1 MALAVSRSLA
11 FLKLHSLRWQRRL
24 IFVGGG
30 LAVGLL
36 AVWLAVAADE
46 VQSIF
51 QMYLARW
58 PYMPLVVTPMGFAL
72 AVLLAVRVFPNTQGS
87 GIPQAIAAR
96 VLEDQDARNNLVGLR
111 VAIGKILLT
120 LFGLLVGASTGRE
133 GPTVQV
139 GASVMFLI
147 GRITPHRQ
155 PGLILAGAAAGVAAA
170 FNAPLAGVVFA
181 IEEMSRSFE
190 ARASGLI
197 IAGVIFAGLV
207 AQAILGDYTYFGF
220 TSAALPIGTAW
231 MAVPICG
238 VIGGFSGALFSR
250 ILVAV
255 PDALPG
261 RTLIRRHPV
270 IFAALCGLGVA
281 LCGVIGGG
289 QIFGT
294 GYEEARAV
302 LHHTH
307 NVPLDYAPLKLLATA
322 LSSVAGVP
330 GGIFSPSL
338 SVGAGI
344 GASIARFFHHA
355 QPGPIVLLGMVA
367 YFTGVVRAPITAFV
381 IVSEM
386 TGDHSMLVALMAAA
400 LIAEFCA
407 RTVNREGVYHML
419 SKRFLEPERQEV
431 ASESTPNDK
440 PGSGAPLAV
449 QRTVE

>member
-1 MALAVSRSLA
+1 MGPAATRSFA
-11 FLKLHSLRWQRRL
+11 IIKIHSLRWRRRL

-30 LAVGLL
+30 LIVGLL
-36 AVWLAVAADE
+36 AVGLAQASDA
-46 VQSIF
+46 VQSVF
-51 QMYLARW
+51 QTFLARW
-58 PYMPLVVTPMGFAL
+58 PYMPLVVTPLGFAL
-72 AVLLAVRVFPNTQGS
+72 TVLAVRVFPNTQGS

-96 VLEDQDARNNLVGLR
+96 KLESQDARARLVGLR
-111 VAIGKILLT
+111 VGVGKILLT

-147 GRITPHRQ
+147 GRITPRRQ

-170 FNAPLAGVVFA
+170 FNAPLAGIVFA
-181 IEEMSRSFE
+181 IEEMSRTFE
-190 ARASGLI
+190 VRASGLI
-197 IAGVIFAGLV
+197 IAAVILAGLV
-207 AQAILGDYTYFGF
+207 AQALVGDYTYFGF
-220 TSAALPIGTAW
+220 TQAALPIGTAW

-238 VIGGFSGALFSR
+238 VAGGFSGALFSR
-250 ILVAV
+250 ILVTI

-261 RTLIRRHPV
+261 RDLIRRYPV

-281 LCGVIGGG
+281 LCGLLGGG

-294 GYEEARAV
+294 GYQSARAV
-302 LHHTH
+302 LHHTGT
-307 NVPLDYAPLKLLATA
+307 VPLDYAPLKLLATA

-338 SVGAGI
+338 AVGAGI
-344 GASIARFFHHA
+344 GADVARFFHHA
-355 QPGPIVLLGMVA
+355 APGPIVLLGMVA

-386 TGDHSMLVALMAAA
+386 SGDHGMLVALMAAA
-400 LIAEFCA
+400 LIADFCA

-419 SKRFLEPERQEV
+419 AQRFLLPSSTDPSVHSTDLPEDAAQERP
-431 ASESTPNDK
+431 ADT
-440 PGSGAPLAV
+440 
-449 QRTVE
+449 

>member
-1 MALAVSRSLA
+1 MAFSAARS
-11 FLKLHSLRWQRRL
+11 FNHIKLHSLRWRRRL

-30 LAVGLL
+30 LIVGLL
-36 AVWLAVAADE
+36 AVGLANASDE
-46 VQSIF
+46 VQRVF
-51 QMYLARW
+51 QLYLERW
-58 PYMPLVVTPMGFAL
+58 PYMPFVVTPMGFAVT
-72 AVLLAVRVFPNTQGS
+72 VLLAVRIFPNTQGS

-96 VLEDQDARNNLVGLR
+96 KLDDLDARKALVGLR
-111 VAIGKILLT
+111 VAVGKVLLT
-120 LFGLLVGASTGRE
+120 LLGLLVGASTGRE

-147 GRITPHRQ
+147 GRLTPRRQ

-170 FNAPLAGVVFA
+170 FNAPLAGIVFA

-190 ARASGLI
+190 VRASGLI
-197 IAGVIFAGLV
+197 IAAVILAGLV
-207 AQAILGDYTYFGF
+207 AEALLGNYTYFGF

-238 VIGGFSGALFSR
+238 VVGGFSGALFSR

-255 PDALPG
+255 PDAMPM
-261 RTLIRRHPV
+261 RIQRLIRRRPV
-270 IFAALCGLGVA
+270 MFAAACGLGVA
-281 LCGVIGGG
+281 LCGYLGGG
-289 QIFGT
+289 AIFGT
-294 GYEEARAV
+294 GYQQAREV
-302 LHHTH
+302 LHGSGQ
-307 NVPLDYAPLKLLATA
+307 VPWDYAPLKLLATA

-344 GASIARFFHHA
+344 GADVARFFHHA
-355 QPGPIVLLGMVA
+355 SPGPIVLLGMVA

-386 TGDHSMLVALMAAA
+386 TGDHGMLVALMAAA

-407 RTVNREGVYHML
+407 RTVNPEGIYHLL
-419 SKRFLEPERQEV
+419 SRRYVGPKDEKVFPTGNDV
-431 ASESTPNDK
+431 A
-440 PGSGAPLAV
+440 
-449 QRTVE
+449 

>member
-1 MALAVSRSLA
+1 MAFAPSRSLN
-11 FLKLHSLRWQRRL
+11 LLILHSLRWRRRL

-30 LAVGLL
+30 LVVGLL
-36 AVWLAVAADE
+36 AVGLAIASDA
-46 VQSIF
+46 VQRLF
-51 QMYLARW
+51 QTGLARW
-58 PYMPLVVTPMGFAL
+58 PYMPLALTPLGFAL
-72 AVLLAVRVFPNTQGS
+72 AVWLVGRVFPNTQGS

-96 VLEDQDARNNLVGLR
+96 SLDDQEARARLVGPR

-147 GRITPHRQ
+147 GRLTPKRQ

-170 FNAPLAGVVFA
+170 FNAPLAGIVFA

-190 ARASGLI
+190 VRASGLI
-197 IAGVIFAGLV
+197 IAGVILAGLV
-207 AQAILGDYTYFGF
+207 AEAMLGNYTYFGF

-250 ILVAV
+250 MLVAV
-255 PDALPG
+255 PDAMPAELKG
-261 RTLIRRHPV
+261 FIGRHPV
-270 IFAALCGLGVA
+270 LFAALCGLGVA
-281 LCGVIGGG
+281 VCGILGGSAV
-289 QIFGT
+289 FGS
-294 GYEEARAV
+294 GYEQARAV
-302 LHHTH
+302 LHGTGR
-307 NVPLDYAPLKLLATA
+307 VPLDYAPFKLLATA

-344 GASIARFFHHA
+344 GADVARFFHHA

-386 TGDHSMLVALMAAA
+386 TGDHGMLVALMAAA
-400 LIAEFCA
+400 LIADFCA
-407 RTVNREGVYHML
+407 RAVNHDGVYHQL
-419 SKRFLEPERQEV
+419 SKRFLGPAAKQFHKSDANPPE
-431 ASESTPNDK
+431 A
-440 PGSGAPLAV
+440 G
-449 QRTVE
+449 

>member
-1 MALAVSRSLA
+1 MVEVFPRFIALIKV
-11 FLKLHSLRWQRRL
+11 HSLRWRRRFM
-24 IFVGGG
+24 FVGGG
-30 LAVGLL
+30 LIVGLL
-36 AVWLAVAADE
+36 AVGLAEASDA
-46 VQSIF
+46 VQRVF
-51 QMYLARW
+51 QKYLTLW
-58 PYMPLVVTPMGFAL
+58 PYMPLAVSPLGFAL
-72 AVLLAVRVFPNTQGS
+72 AVWFAQRVFPNTQGS

-96 VLEDQDARNNLVGLR
+96 KLEDQNARARLVGLR

-147 GRITPHRQ
+147 GRLTPRRQ

-170 FNAPLAGVVFA
+170 FNAPLAGIVFA

-197 IAGVIFAGLV
+197 IAAVILAGLV
-207 AQAILGDYTYFGF
+207 AESLLGNYTYFGF

-238 VIGGFSGALFSR
+238 IAGGFSGAAFSR
-250 ILVAV
+250 ILIAV
-255 PDALPG
+255 PDAVPG
-261 RTLIRRHPV
+261 RTLIRRYPV
-270 IFAALCGLGVA
+270 AFAALCGLGVA
-281 LCGVIGGG
+281 LCGLVGGG
-289 QIFGT
+289 TVFGT
-294 GYEEARAV
+294 GYEQARAV
-302 LHHTH
+302 LHGAG
-307 NVPLDYAPLKLLATA
+307 NVPLGYAPLKLLATA

-344 GASIARFFHHA
+344 GADVARFFHHA
-355 QPGPIVLLGMVA
+355 DPGPIVLLGMVA

-386 TGDHSMLVALMAAA
+386 TGDHGMLVALMAAA
-400 LIAEFCA
+400 LIADFCA
-407 RTVNREGVYHML
+407 RTINREGIYHLL
-419 SKRFLEPERQEV
+419 SRRYLVDPGKGT
-431 ASESTPNDK
+431 AGSSES
-440 PGSGAPLAV
+440 L
-449 QRTVE
+449 

>member
-1 MALAVSRSLA
+1 MAFSPSRSFNL
-11 FLKLHSLRWQRRL
+11 LLIHSLRWRRRL

-30 LAVGLL
+30 LIVGLL
-36 AVWLAVAADE
+36 AVGLAVASDT
-46 VQSIF
+46 VQHVF
-51 QMYLARW
+51 QTYRTRW
-58 PYMPLVVTPMGFAL
+58 PYMPLAVTPLGFAL
-72 AVLLAVRVFPNTQGS
+72 AVWLAQHVFPNTQGS

-96 VLEDQDARNNLVGLR
+96 KLEDQSARARLVGLR
-111 VAIGKILLT
+111 VAVGKVLLT

-147 GRITPHRQ
+147 GRLTPRRQ

-170 FNAPLAGVVFA
+170 FNAPLAGIVFA

-197 IAGVIFAGLV
+197 IAAVILAGLV
-207 AQAILGDYTYFGF
+207 AESLLGNYTYFGF
-220 TSAALPIGTAW
+220 TSASLPIGTAW

-238 VIGGFSGALFSR
+238 VVGGFSGALFSR
-250 ILVAV
+250 ILTAV

-261 RTLIRRHPV
+261 RTLIRRYPV

-281 LCGVIGGG
+281 LCRLLGGG
-289 QIFGT
+289 AVFGT
-294 GYEEARAV
+294 GYEQARAV
-302 LHHTH
+302 LHGTGQ
-307 NVPLDYAPLKLLATA
+307 VPLDYAPLKLLATA

-344 GASIARFFHHA
+344 GADVARFFHNA
-355 QPGPIVLLGMVA
+355 DPGPIVLLGMVA

-386 TGDHSMLVALMAAA
+386 TGDHGMLVALMAAA
-400 LIAEFCA
+400 LIADFCA
-407 RTVNREGVYHML
+407 RAVNREGIYHML
-419 SKRFLEPERQEV
+419 SRRYL
-431 ASESTPNDK
+431 A
-440 PGSGAPLAV
+440 GAEQKSPV
-449 QRTVE
+449 P